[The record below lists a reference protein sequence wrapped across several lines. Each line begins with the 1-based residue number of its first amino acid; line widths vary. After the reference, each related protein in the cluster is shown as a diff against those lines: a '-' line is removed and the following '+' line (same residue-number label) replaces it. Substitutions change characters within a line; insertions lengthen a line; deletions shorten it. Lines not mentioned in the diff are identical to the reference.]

1 MSLIGLG
8 GGLPITPNYGWADS
22 EVTGLL
28 QAQWGRNP
36 ASFQV
41 NQWSKLVPTK
51 QMQGLFQVLDPTN
64 GSRVVNVNDYQWPQ
78 GNDLPRGE
86 QDWFTES
93 TFVAQRYA
101 DTFMIPIAT
110 AEQLATLG
118 VDTVAGHAST
128 HAQKV
133 MTIRTINAVTAATT
147 SGNWGG
153 NYAANPAAAN
163 IGAANWTGSSVNNQY
178 IKKTI
183 QAAQLNIMKSS
194 GGAIQADEISMLCGP
209 AVAQVIAQAPELTDF
224 VKQMGLSLD
233 IMRGTG
239 NLVNPYGIPRQLY
252 GLKNIIVDMT
262 MRTTTQR
269 GAATTTTS
277 PVMGNSVVFF
287 TNRSD
292 IPGIQGGWDWSTIQ
306 VFSYQNL
313 EVSTKYDQFQE
324 RVEGKVVDTHAAV
337 VAVPQSGFLIA
348 DVLAG

>member
-1 MSLIGLG
+1 MTLIGIG
-8 GGLPITPNYGWADS
+8 GGLPFQPNYAWADGGAVS
-22 EVTGLL
+22 GLL

-36 ASFQV
+36 ATFQI
-41 NQWSKLVPTK
+41 NKWSKLVPTK
-51 QMQGLFQVLDPTN
+51 QMSGLFQVLDPTN

-101 DTFMIPIAT
+101 DTFTIPIAT
-110 AEQLATLG
+110 AEQLSTLG
-118 VDTVAGHAST
+118 IDTVAGHAST
-128 HAQKV
+128 HAQKA

-153 NYAANPAAAN
+153 NYAATGTALGG
-163 IGAANWTGSSVNNQY
+163 GAWTGSSVANQY
-178 IKKTI
+178 IKKGI
-183 QAAQLNIMKSS
+183 QVAQLAIMKSS
-194 GGAIQADEISMLCGP
+194 GGAIQANEISMLCGP
-209 AVAQVIAQAPELTDF
+209 SVAQLISQSPEYTDF

-239 NLVNPYGIPRQLY
+239 NIVSPYGIPGNLY
-252 GLKNIIVDMT
+252 GLKEIVVDMT

-269 GAATTTTS
+269 GAASTTTS
-277 PVMGNSVVFF
+277 PVMGNGVVFY

-292 IPGIQGGWDWSTIQ
+292 VPGITGGWDWSTVQ

-313 EVSTKYDQFQE
+313 EVSTEYQQFEE
-324 RVEGKVVDTHAAV
+324 RIRGKVVDTHAAV
-337 VAVPQSGFLIA
+337 VAVPQSGYYCA
-348 DVLAG
+348 DVTS